1 MAQKVTS
8 SKASTHTVGSVPASH
23 HTWGKKSSDRSH
35 SHTTH
40 TATQVSSHPTTTP
53 RKPSVQSTNTCTAG
67 QGTARH
73 STASLGHNR
82 HAAKQ
87 QQQCHPDTLHIQ
99 HRPAAAA
106 THTCCFTAGRVP
118 CRGQK
123 SGGCVVQGHRLR
135 PHPPT
140 PTLRRTL
147 CTPSQAIGTQTQG
160 KHTHARLLVSKSHNR
175 RAWCC
180 TRHHLPCTVRSLAA
194 AQDAKTLACNAL
206 PAATGYKLH
215 AGFGTA
221 ATRGSPT
228 YDCRV
233 WGGLYNIN

>member
-35 SHTTH
+35 PHTTH

-118 CRGQK
+118 CRGAK
-123 SGGCVVQGHRLR
+123 KWWVCGAGAPPS
-135 PHPPT
+135 PT
-140 PTLRRTL
+140 PTDTNTAPHTL
-147 CTPSQAIGTQTQG
+147 HAKPSHWYTNTRKA
-160 KHTHARLLVSKSHNR
+160 HARTSPGIKIAQQAGVVLHTPPPALYCAEPCSRPR
-175 RAWCC
+175 RQNPGMQC
-180 TRHHLPCTVRSLAA
+180 
-194 AQDAKTLACNAL
+194 
-206 PAATGYKLH
+206 
-215 AGFGTA
+215 
-221 ATRGSPT
+221 PT
-228 YDCRV
+228 CRDRV
-233 WGGLYNIN
+233 